1 MWRFDACSWNP
12 LQKRSLPANSNIR
25 VVIVDDF
32 EPFCGFVRASL
43 RKMPELQVICELSDG
58 LTAVQ
63 KAEELN
69 PDVILLDIGLPTL
82 NGIEAARQIRKLV
95 PKAQIIFLS
104 QESSNDVVQEALSLG
119 ALGYVVKALVGS
131 ELLPAVK
138 AVLEGK
144 QFVSAGVTGQDSAAP
159 DLPHPSEVRPSD

>member
-95 PKAQIIFLS
+95 PKAKIIFLS